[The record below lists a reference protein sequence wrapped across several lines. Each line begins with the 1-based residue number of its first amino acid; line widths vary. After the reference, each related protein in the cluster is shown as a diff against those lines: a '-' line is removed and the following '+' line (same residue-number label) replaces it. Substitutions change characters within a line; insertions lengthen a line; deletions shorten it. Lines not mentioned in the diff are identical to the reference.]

1 LLVNRLL
8 PALALALIALAAPSA
23 VRAQSADGGIGDN
36 GVYQTRL
43 ANGLQVVV
51 VEDRAAPVV
60 HTSVWYRFGSLYE
73 TPGKT
78 GLAHAL
84 EHMMFRGTPEIS
96 AGGLDDIMARLG
108 AQMNGQTDYD
118 YTNYLLDMPADRVG
132 IALQIEA
139 DRMQKL
145 SLQPNE
151 WAIEQRAVLNEID
164 GDESS
169 PFYNLLSRVR
179 AAAYPDLPAGR
190 TPSGVRSDVA
200 NATVADLRKYYQEW
214 YEPNNAALVVAG
226 DVDHNTIFAMAKRDF
241 GAIPKRA
248 LPAHQ
253 FTHPKAATGKVVDA
267 EFPFP
272 FEVLDLAYAVPGDT
286 EPGEPAIST
295 LSSLIPNERGPF
307 YQALVETNVALAIEA
322 NADTQLRGGLMHIFI
337 VLNPGHTGAEAQKV
351 FQATMDSVLKSGFD
365 PDLVTAAKR
374 ETLAE
379 RAYAADSIGG
389 YGDLVGYTYGIVGER
404 DRDEDSR
411 LAALTSDSLLAAA
424 RTYLATPN
432 VVGHLTPNDKPAARS
447 SQKSDAANSDNF
459 SDRAPNG
466 PIVVPADIRAQ
477 LRKPTT
483 ARSKLAPV
491 EFTLRNG
498 LRVIVQEKRDRPTVY
513 IGGSI
518 ASSPGFVPP
527 GKEGISRLASAVAG
541 FGTEHYDFTQLR
553 KATDDIGASIDLG
566 QRFSAHG
573 FAHDFETLLA
583 LLADGEQHPAFPD
596 RWLSLERS
604 QLANSVT
611 TEQSIS
617 GVMVDRAYMQ
627 RLLSPDDPALRYPS
641 PSSVAS
647 ITRQDLL
654 DYTKR
659 YWRPDLTTIAIV
671 GDITPERARRAVEAA
686 FGSWSNQ
693 GATPS
698 LSQLPLPPPHTG
710 HAYVGTD
717 ANQVFIQLGQPA
729 VARSSR
735 DYDTFK
741 LLSEMLGGPGYFQ
754 SRLWQE
760 LRQKRGLVYSVS
772 TEVKSDKDRG
782 DLEIQL
788 NAAPRNVA
796 AAIAIVRD
804 QLERLRTQP
813 VTATELQEAKVRIV
827 SEALLNEASASGQL
841 DEILQI
847 AQDHLP
853 LDYFSTLSQR
863 YAGITAADIQRVA
876 KEYVE
881 PDRLIQVYAGPSG
894 PWANHAL

>member
-1 LLVNRLL
+1 VNRLL
-8 PALALALIALAAPSA
+8 PAVFLILFAVAAPAAAAPSA
-23 VRAQSADGGIGDN
+23 NAGIGDA

-43 ANGLQVVV
+43 SNGLQVIV

-96 AGGLDDIMARLG
+96 AGGMDDIMARLG

-118 YTNYLLDMPADRVG
+118 YTNYLFDMPADRVG

-139 DRMQKL
+139 DRMQHL
-145 SLQPNE
+145 SLKANE

-179 AAAYPDLPAGR
+179 AAAYPDSPAGR

-200 NATVADLRKYYQEW
+200 NATVADLREYYREW
-214 YEPNNAALVVAG
+214 YAPNNAALVVAG
-226 DVDHNTIFAMAKRDF
+226 DVNHNSVFALAKKDF
-241 GAIPKRA
+241 GSIPRRA
-248 LPAHQ
+248 LPAHA
-253 FTHPKAATGKVVDA
+253 FVHPKAATGKVVEA

-286 EPGEPAIST
+286 EAGEPAISA
-295 LSSLIPNERGPF
+295 LSSLIPNQRGPF
-307 YQALVETNVALAIEA
+307 YQALVESNVALAIEA
-322 NADTQLRGGLMHIFI
+322 NADTQLRGGLMHVFI
-337 VLNPGHTGAEAQKV
+337 VLNPGHTGAEAQRV
-351 FQATMDSVLKSGFD
+351 FQQTMDQVLKTGFD
-365 PDLVTAAKR
+365 PDLVNAAKTA
-374 ETLAE
+374 ELAE
-379 RAYAADSIGG
+379 RAYDADSIGG

-404 DRDEDSR
+404 DRDEDQR
-411 LAALTSDSLLAAA
+411 LAALTPDALLAAA

-447 SQKSDAANSDNF
+447 SQKSSATASDNF

-466 PIVVPADIRAQ
+466 PIVIPADIRAQ
-477 LRKPTT
+477 LRKPSS

-491 EFTLRNG
+491 PFTLPNG
-498 LRVIVQEKRDRPTVY
+498 LRVIVQQKLDRPTVY

-518 ASSPGFVPP
+518 AASPAFVPA
-527 GKEGISRLASAVAG
+527 GKEGLSRLASAVAS

-553 KATDDIGASIDLG
+553 KVTDDIGASVDFG
-566 QRFSAHG
+566 QEFSGHG
-573 FAHDFETLLA
+573 FASDFETLLK
-583 LLADGEQHPAFPD
+583 LLADGEEHPTFPD
-596 RWLSLERS
+596 QWLTLERS
-604 QLANSVT
+604 QLANSVN

-617 GVMVDRAYMQ
+617 GVMVDRAYNQ
-627 RLLSPDDPALRYPS
+627 RLLAPDDPALRYPTPDTVS
-641 PSSVAS
+641 S

-671 GDITPERARRAVEAA
+671 GDVTPERARRAVEAA
-686 FGSWSNQ
+686 FGSWSND
-693 GATPS
+693 GPTPS
-698 LSQLPLPPPHTG
+698 VTQQPLPPPHTG

-717 ANQVFIQLGQPA
+717 ANQVFIRLGQPA
-729 VARSSR
+729 VASSSR

-741 LLSEMLGGPGYFQ
+741 LLTEMLGGPGYFQ

-772 TEVKSDKDRG
+772 TQVRSDKDRG

-788 NAAPRNVA
+788 NASPQNVPS
-796 AAIAIVRD
+796 AIDIVRA
-804 QLERLRTQP
+804 QLEKLRTQP
-813 VTATELQEAKVRIV
+813 VSETELQEAKVRIV
-827 SEALLNEASASGQL
+827 SEALLNEASTSGQL
-841 DEILQI
+841 DEVLEI

-853 LDYFSTLSQR
+853 LDYFSTLAQR
-863 YAGITAADIQRVA
+863 YAGITPADVERVA
-876 KEYVE
+876 KEYIE
-881 PDRLIQVYAGPSG
+881 PDRLIQVYAGPEG
-894 PWANHAL
+894 PWSNHAL

>member
-1 LLVNRLL
+1 MNRLL
-8 PALALALIALAAPSA
+8 PTALLIFFAAVAAPVWASPSA
-23 VRAQSADGGIGDN
+23 NAGIGDA
-36 GVYQTRL
+36 GVYQTKL
-43 ANGLQVVV
+43 ANGLQVIV

-118 YTNYLLDMPADRVG
+118 YTNYLFDMPADRVG

-139 DRMQKL
+139 DRMQHL
-145 SLQPNE
+145 SLQANE

-169 PFYNLLSRVR
+169 PFFNLLSRVR
-179 AAAYPDLPAGR
+179 AAAYPDSPAGR

-200 NATVADLRKYYQEW
+200 NATVADLREYYREW
-214 YEPNNAALVVAG
+214 YAPNNAALVVAG
-226 DVDHNTIFAMAKRDF
+226 DVSHNAVFALAKKDF
-241 GAIPKRA
+241 GSIPRHT
-248 LPAHQ
+248 LPAHA
-253 FTHPKAATGKVVDA
+253 FVHPKAATGKVVDA

-286 EPGEPAIST
+286 EPGEPAISA
-295 LSSLIPNERGPF
+295 LSSLIPNQRGPF
-307 YQALVETNVALAIEA
+307 YQALVESNIALAIEA
-322 NADTQLRGGLMHIFI
+322 NADTQLRGGLMHVFI

-351 FQATMDSVLKSGFD
+351 FQTTMDQVLKTGFD
-365 PDLVTAAKR
+365 PGLVDAAKTD
-374 ETLAE
+374 ELAE

-404 DRDEDSR
+404 DRDEDQR
-411 LAALTSDSLLAAA
+411 LAALTPATLLEAA
-424 RTYLATPN
+424 RTYLSTPN
-432 VVGHLTPNDKPAARS
+432 VVGHLTPNDKPASRS
-447 SQKSDAANSDNF
+447 SQKSSAAASDNF

-466 PIVVPADIRAQ
+466 PIVIPSNIRAE
-477 LRKPTT
+477 LRKPSS
-483 ARSKLAPV
+483 AHSKLSPV
-491 EFTLRNG
+491 QFTLPNG
-498 LRVIVQEKRDRPTVY
+498 LRVIVQQKLDRPTVY

-518 ASSPGFVPP
+518 ASSPAFVPT
-527 GKEGISRLASAVAG
+527 GKEGLARLASAVAS
-541 FGTEHYDFTQLR
+541 FGTEHYDFMQLR
-553 KATDDIGASIDLG
+553 KVTDDIGASIDLG
-566 QRFSAHG
+566 QSFSAHG
-573 FAHDFETLLA
+573 FANDFDTLLK
-583 LLADGEQHPAFPD
+583 LLADGEQHPTFPD
-596 RWLSLERS
+596 QWLTLERS
-604 QLANSVT
+604 QLANSVN

-617 GVMVDRAYMQ
+617 GVMINRAYNE
-627 RLLSPDDPALRYPS
+627 RLLAPDDPALRYPT
-641 PSSVAS
+641 PDTVAS

-671 GDITPERARRAVEAA
+671 GDISPARARSAVEAA
-686 FGSWSNQ
+686 FGSWTND
-693 GATPS
+693 GPTPS
-698 LSQLPLPPPHTG
+698 VAQQPLPAPHTG

-729 VARSSR
+729 VASSSR

-741 LLSEMLGGPGYFQ
+741 LLTEMLGGPGYFQ

-772 TEVKSDKDRG
+772 TQVRSDKDRG

-788 NAAPRNVA
+788 NASPQNVP
-796 AAIAIVRD
+796 AAITIVRD
-804 QLERLRTQP
+804 QLEKLRTQP
-813 VTATELQEAKVRIV
+813 VSETELQEAKVRIV

-841 DEILQI
+841 DEVLQI

-853 LDYFSTLSQR
+853 LNYFSTLAQR
-863 YAGITAADIQRVA
+863 YADITPADVQRVA
-876 KEYVE
+876 KEYIE
-881 PDRLIQVYAGPSG
+881 PDRLIQVYAGPQG
-894 PWANHAL
+894 PWSNHAL